1 MHLTKYLIKEM
12 NRVKRLNLIN
22 SITGIKPANLIGSSS
37 VKYGDNLAIF
47 SSVVHLGSDPAL
59 LGFISRPSQDVPRHT
74 LRNIYENNVYT
85 INHVNTN
92 QIMRAHYTSAKMYD
106 QDSEFEKCHFTP
118 EYIDGFNAPFVKEAK
133 VKIGLE
139 LKESI
144 PIKSNNTVMI
154 VGEIQHI
161 FIPEEAITEQG
172 YLRLDKIDATGI
184 SGLNSYYSFN
194 YLNSFP
200 YARKKDLETL
210 NLKLSD
216 EKATSTS

>member
-1 MHLTKYLIKEM
+1 MHLTKDHIIEM
-12 NRVKRLNLIN
+12 NRIKRLNLIN
-22 SITGIKPANLIGSSS
+22 SITGIKPANLIGTSS
-37 VKYGDNLAIF
+37 VKYGENLAIF

-74 LRNIYENNVYT
+74 LRNIFENKVYT

-92 QIMRAHYTSAKMYD
+92 QIMRAHYTSAKLD
-106 QDSEFEKCHFTP
+106 EGESEFEKCHFTP
-118 EYIDGFNAPFVKEAK
+118 EYIHGFDAPFVKEAK

-139 LKESI
+139 LREEI

-161 FIPEEAITEQG
+161 VIPENAISEMG
-172 YLRLDKIDATGI
+172 YIRLDKIDTAGI

-194 YLNSFP
+194 YLDSFP
-200 YARKKDLETL
+200 YARKKDIENL
-210 NLKLSD
+210 NLNLVD
-216 EKATSTS
+216 EKTASTP